1 MRTVVCAAPLF
12 LGQQEKHLRRYDC
25 GQTQSLGQHALESY
39 LAAVGATKEGHAKGG
54 VVVGKLELRSLER

>member
-1 MRTVVCAAPLF
+1 M
-12 LGQQEKHLRRYDC
+12 GQQEKHLRRYDC